1 MTRNAERHF
10 AALAAAAF
18 AALVLWQLSVH
29 ELWRDEWHSWL
40 IARHSG
46 SLADLFA
53 NKRYEGHPAL
63 WYLLLYGISRF
74 TANPLAM
81 QLLHAAIAVA
91 GAWTVLRFA
100 PFSRVER
107 VLLCAGYFLLYEY
120 TAISRNYG
128 VALLLFWAFCA
139 CVSRRPRGL
148 LPALLLGLA
157 AWAHAFAL
165 MLSGLLAGWWLL
177 RRDPACRPEGW
188 RLAAAV
194 LLLLAAFAGAAWN
207 ASPPADS
214 GVGRWHAGW
223 EAERG
228 AKVLRALADT
238 LLPLPPLRLVFWNHH
253 VLDSLPGLKAL
264 AGLLLAALA
273 TFALA
278 GRGGRLRT
286 LAFWVA
292 ALAVLTAFWYL
303 RHGGAYRHFGFLFV
317 AFVLAAWLERSEG
330 EPGAERWSRARRAAF
345 AVLLALQVPGALS
358 ALTDDA
364 RYPFSTCGAAAEAI
378 RSLKLDDLPL
388 VGETDVATAGVAGAL
403 DRPIAFVRGRR
414 TDGFVL
420 FDRVR
425 KRQPDDREI
434 VAFARERAQLEGK
447 DALLIMTRPL
457 RQGRRGVRRLLSF
470 PAGTVEDERYIV
482 YRVPSHIPARLPRQ
496 SGRRE
501 SGSEGEDSGLPR
513 EEVP

>member
-1 MTRNAERHF
+1 MKAENTQADPPGGEGLTSGEGLTKGKGTF
-10 AALAAAAF
+10 AALAALAF

-63 WYLLLYGISRF
+63 WYLLLYGVTRF

-81 QLLHAAIAVA
+81 QALHAAVA
-91 GAWTVLRFA
+91 LGGAWIVLRFA

-107 VLLCAGYFLLYEY
+107 MLLCAGYFLLYEY
-120 TAISRNYG
+120 AVIARNYG

-139 CVSRRPRGL
+139 WVSRRPRGL

-177 RRDPACRPEGW
+177 RRDPARRPEGW

-223 EAERG
+223 EAERL

-253 VLDSLPGLKAL
+253 VLDPLPGLKAL
-264 AGLLLAALA
+264 AGGLLAALA
-273 TFALA
+273 TFACS
-278 GRGGRLRT
+278 GRRRT
-286 LAFWVA
+286 LAFWAA

-317 AFVLAAWLERSEG
+317 ALVLAAWLERSEG
-330 EPGAERWSRARRAAF
+330 EAGLGRWSRARRAAF
-345 AVLLALQVPGALS
+345 ALLLALQVPGAVV
-358 ALTDDA
+358 ALADDA

-378 RSLKLDDLPL
+378 RGLGLEDLPL

-414 TDGFVL
+414 STFVL
-420 FDRVR
+420 FDRIR
-425 KRQPDDREI
+425 KRPPNDYEI
-434 VAFARERAQLEGK
+434 VAFAREQALREGK

-457 RQGRRGVRRLLSF
+457 RHARRGVRRLLAV

-482 YRVPSHIPARLPRQ
+482 YRIPARLPARPP
-496 SGRRE
+496 G
-501 SGSEGEDSGLPR
+501 PR
-513 EEVP
+513 P